1 MNFRAS
7 RTGGKGAFTLIEVII
22 ATSILAFLMVVLHQF
37 FWASSSAWKKGNE
50 RLKIYQNARVCL
62 DTMSR
67 EIRCA
72 LISRGNSRLVFK
84 GEKDALSYISTLN
97 KPDERDEFDLCE
109 IGYSLSSQDEV
120 LRRIKVHL
128 NSFPGGGGATAV
140 LASNISE
147 LSFLYDSGDAWKE
160 RWDSTQGTPDDT
172 TDDYLPQAVKITIL
186 AQDEQRR
193 ESPLLVSTI
202 VTILTGGK

>member
-1 MNFRAS
+1 MNL
-7 RTGGKGAFTLIEVII
+7 RTGKKGAFTLIEVII
-22 ATSILAFLMVVLHQF
+22 ATSILAFLMVVLHRF
-37 FWASSSAWKKGNE
+37 FLASSSAWKKGDE

-62 DTMSR
+62 DMMSR

-84 GEKDALSYISTLN
+84 GERDTLSYVSTLN

-109 IGYSLSSQDEV
+109 IGYSLSSKDEV

-128 NSFPGGGGATAV
+128 NPFPGGGGTTAV
-140 LASNISE
+140 LASNISG
-147 LSFLYDSGDAWKE
+147 LGFLYGSGDAWKE

-172 TDDYLPQAVKITIL
+172 TDDYLPEAVKITIL
-186 AQDEQRR
+186 SQDEQHR
-193 ESPLLVSTI
+193 ESPLLVST
-202 VTILTGGK
+202 TITLPTGGR